1 MLVFLANLYFIAP
14 YVIAGIAL
22 IISIYI
28 IVVVQNLVDAT
39 ERARDNAEKSVE
51 RLVEKVDRIKN
62 KLKELEEKEK
72 QELKGLKG
80 QDRYFVKQLYD
91 TKINLLNEL
100 LE

>member
-1 MLVFLANLYFIAP
+1 MIQEVKARLELTN
-14 YVIAGIAL
+14 
-22 IISIYI
+22 SSEE
-28 IVVVQNLVDAT
+28 QVDKIR
-39 ERARDNAEKSVE
+39 E
-51 RLVEKVDRIKN
+51 